1 MNVHNLNNGNVKL
14 VVISKTKRRVS
25 ERHSPFLEKN
35 CENKNIK
42 ECIGAEMN
50 LDEQLAF

>member
-25 ERHSPFLEKN
+25 ERHAPVLKKN
-35 CENKNIK
+35 CKNKDIR
-42 ECIGAEMN
+42 ECIGGEMN
-50 LDEQLAF
+50 LKEQLAF